1 MSGDIVLSAALRNN
15 LLSLQ
20 STQRNI
26 DTTQLRLAT
35 GLKVNSALDN
45 PQNFFTAKALNNRAS
60 DLTRLLDG
68 ISQSIRTIEQAN
80 TGVETLSQLLDQADS
95 IALEAQS
102 EIRASEGYSRIRG
115 NVDLTATSDLTQ
127 IEGGGVITAGDQFN
141 VQVVLEDG
149 TSRDATITIGAGEN
163 VDDIV
168 SAINTATGTAAN
180 DIGEYIRARVTDAGQ
195 LEFASLEENAVIR
208 ISNEEPNG
216 SAEVVGQA
224 ISNAGLAALGLDTV
238 SGTENDGTAAGTRQ
252 GGTAIAGNVIFSQQL
267 ETQAASGVYEASQ
280 TLADGDAGFL
290 GATATEDVTL
300 TFNIDGESVTVG
312 TFTETDTVQDV
323 IDGINNSGNSDISAT
338 FNADDGRIEIE
349 FSETVGQVEIQF
361 TANAASD
368 VDFGFASGA
377 SDEAGLVATEISSE
391 LVTFDGV
398 NPDVDQYEEDF
409 NNIRDQIDQLV
420 EDSNYRGVNLLAGDN
435 LETFFNEDRDNSLKT
450 EGVDFTALGLGI
462 VEGDFTNAANVQQSI
477 DQIRS
482 ATLDVRNFGQ
492 SIANDLSVVQF
503 RRDFTEQTIN
513 TLKSGADDL
522 VVADQN
528 EEGANLLALQTRQAL
543 GTTSLSLA
551 AQSQQAV
558 LRLF

>member
-1 MSGDIVLSAALRNN
+1 DIVLSAALRNN

-216 SAEVVGQA
+216 S
-224 ISNAGLAALGLDTV
+224 
-238 SGTENDGTAAGTRQ
+238 
-252 GGTAIAGNVIFSQQL
+252 
-267 ETQAASGVYEASQ
+267 
-280 TLADGDAGFL
+280 
-290 GATATEDVTL
+290 
-300 TFNIDGESVTVG
+300 
-312 TFTETDTVQDV
+312 
-323 IDGINNSGNSDISAT
+323 
-338 FNADDGRIEIE
+338 
-349 FSETVGQVEIQF
+349 
-361 TANAASD
+361 
-368 VDFGFASGA
+368 
-377 SDEAGLVATEISSE
+377 
-391 LVTFDGV
+391 
-398 NPDVDQYEEDF
+398 
-409 NNIRDQIDQLV
+409 
-420 EDSNYRGVNLLAGDN
+420 
-435 LETFFNEDRDNSLKT
+435 
-450 EGVDFTALGLGI
+450 
-462 VEGDFTNAANVQQSI
+462 
-477 DQIRS
+477 
-482 ATLDVRNFGQ
+482 
-492 SIANDLSVVQF
+492 
-503 RRDFTEQTIN
+503 
-513 TLKSGADDL
+513 
-522 VVADQN
+522 
-528 EEGANLLALQTRQAL
+528 
-543 GTTSLSLA
+543 
-551 AQSQQAV
+551 
-558 LRLF
+558 